1 MNILI
6 APDSFKGTLSAG
18 EVCRVMADTLR
29 LRYPGVAVTE
39 IPIADGGEGTAQ
51 AYLHIFGGERRTVCA
66 HSPLGRMIEAAYA
79 LLPDGTAVIETA
91 AASGITIEPVYDAMR
106 ASTFGTGELIKDALD
121 RGCKKILL
129 GLGGSATTDGGTGC
143 ARALGARF
151 FDESGNDIPD
161 GGVGLSA
168 LKRADFSALDP
179 RLQKITLTVLCDV
192 TNPLFGKNG
201 AAYVY
206 ARQKGADDEQIR
218 LLDRGLQTLAAVCAP
233 LLGENQATFP
243 GAGAAG
249 GLGYCARAML
259 GGTLRRGI
267 DCILD
272 AADFSALAQ
281 RADLVITGE
290 GKMDAQS
297 LMGKAPFGVAL
308 RSGSAPVIAVV
319 GRLDAAMEDVRRA
332 GIAAVFETDP
342 DHRPFET
349 IRLTAKEDLIRT
361 VNKIKLEVFL

>member
-18 EVCRVMADTLR
+18 EVCRVVADTLR

-91 AASGITIEPVYDAMR
+91 AASGITIEPVNDAMR

-201 AAYVY
+201 AAHVY
-206 ARQKGADDEQIR
+206 ARQKGADDEQTRIPARVAEDAARIAEARRKLARESGREPTEGEIAGMLGMDEDTVGEILGLTGDISPSGQPGGDGADHSVPAELRSVREILKITMNTLPPREQALIR
-218 LLDRGLQTLAAVCAP
+218 RRFGLD
-233 LLGENQATFP
+233 GEPPASMEEVTREFGISREEVRQIERKALRRVPPDRSDGPKAFP
-243 GAGAAG
+243 G
-249 GLGYCARAML
+249 
-259 GGTLRRGI
+259 
-267 DCILD
+267 D
-272 AADFSALAQ
+272 
-281 RADLVITGE
+281 
-290 GKMDAQS
+290 
-297 LMGKAPFGVAL
+297 
-308 RSGSAPVIAVV
+308 
-319 GRLDAAMEDVRRA
+319 
-332 GIAAVFETDP
+332 TD
-342 DHRPFET
+342 
-349 IRLTAKEDLIRT
+349 
-361 VNKIKLEVFL
+361 